1 MFRLRPVIMN
11 KLVHGFVAVAVGLGS
26 LFGMSA
32 GASAKP
38 RPIRT
43 NAEGGIFI
51 PPLPETNPIYIIGNP
66 PDILAPAI
74 EAAAEAEKKE
84 QALKQQQAAVAPPP
98 EIVSTKDMKVPRL
111 FH

>member
-1 MFRLRPVIMN
+1 MFRSRPVIMR
-11 KLVHGFVAVAVGLGS
+11 KLVHGFVAVAFGLGS

-43 NAEGGIFI
+43 NAEGGVFI
-51 PPLPETNPIYIIGNP
+51 PPLPETNPIYIVGNP

-74 EAAAEAEKKE
+74 EAAAEAERKE
-84 QALKQQQAAVAPPP
+84 QALKQQQATAVHPP
-98 EIVSTKDMKVPRL
+98 EIISTEDMKVPML
-111 FH
+111 FR